1 MKKLLT
7 MLLCFVMALSCV
19 FGVAACAPTDD
30 MGNSGVVTPAAI
42 NGRYRTTRRRSA
54 GRRRTRSRRRRN
66 ARTRPEP
73 SEGLEFFL
81 VTEDDA
87 ESMKEILGYYYTP
100 CYGLI
105 GMGTCTDTDI
115 VIPAEYNGLPV
126 CVVRLDALSESVT
139 SLYFPDSVDLIF
151 VSMPRILEL

>member
-1 MKKLLT
+1 MPST
-7 MLLCFVMALSCV
+7 S
-19 FGVAACAPTDD
+19 GGEEPPEPT
-30 MGNSGVVTPAAI
+30 
-42 NGRYRTTRRRSA
+42 
-54 GRRRTRSRRRRN
+54 
-66 ARTRPEP
+66 PEP

-115 VIPAEYNGLPV
+115 VIPAEYNGLMIIK
-126 CVVRLDALSESVT
+126 LSPSEITPSPFVN
-139 SLYFPDSVDLIF
+139 SAFYQDPDN
-151 VSMPRILEL
+151 